1 MTAITTAV
9 LSYLSSIA
17 TPTLGLICM
26 LIPIPALLVTGAV
39 YPGRCKSPVFI
50 VIAVILPLVFLAG
63 LYMYLSSA
71 AVSSLTDIITKT
83 HFDKIIVHFL
93 R

>member
-1 MTAITTAV
+1 
-9 LSYLSSIA
+9 
-17 TPTLGLICM
+17 
-26 LIPIPALLVTGAV
+26 
-39 YPGRCKSPVFI
+39 
-50 VIAVILPLVFLAG
+50 
-63 LYMYLSSA
+63 MYLSSA